1 MIFVY
6 GGDDPWTAPGAAWTV
21 TPDKRNM
28 RVFVQPGGSH
38 RTRIS
43 TLPDSMRREAIATL
57 QGWLAE

>member
-1 MIFVY
+1 MIFVF
-6 GGDDPWTAPGAAWTV
+6 GVDVPLRAPGAAWTV